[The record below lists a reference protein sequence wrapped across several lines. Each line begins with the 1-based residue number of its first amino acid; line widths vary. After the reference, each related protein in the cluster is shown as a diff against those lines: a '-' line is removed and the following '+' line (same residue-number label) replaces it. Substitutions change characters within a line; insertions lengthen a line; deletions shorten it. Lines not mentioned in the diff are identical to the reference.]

1 MKKLITI
8 SLFIFWAI
16 VVAILTAGLIFY
28 QNSKNIIS
36 NNSKNIFTMNSSN
49 NSLATGSTND
59 QNATSAT
66 NQSSQSLSLSLSEIA
81 KHSTPSDC
89 WLLISNKVYNV
100 SSFIAAHPG
109 GSGTIIP
116 NCGKDS
122 TQAYSTKG
130 GDGSHSANANTMLRD
145 YYIGDLNQAVSVPGI
160 KPGPAKATPGINGT
174 QINPTSAPS
183 PNPVINTNSGV
194 ALNMVEIAKHS
205 TPSDCWLLISNK
217 VYNVSSFIAAHPG
230 GSGTIIPN
238 CGKDSTQ
245 AYNTKGGNSSHSAN
259 ATAMLRDYYIGDLN
273 QQTSQQQI
281 QQNVQNTNMVPPPAG
296 GEEEEEEDD

>member
-122 TQAYSTKG
+122 TQAY
-130 GDGSHSANANTMLRD
+130 
-145 YYIGDLNQAVSVPGI
+145 
-160 KPGPAKATPGINGT
+160 
-174 QINPTSAPS
+174 
-183 PNPVINTNSGV
+183 
-194 ALNMVEIAKHS
+194 
-205 TPSDCWLLISNK
+205 
-217 VYNVSSFIAAHPG
+217 
-230 GSGTIIPN
+230 
-238 CGKDSTQ
+238 
-245 AYNTKGGNSSHSAN
+245 NTKGGNSSHSAN